1 VSGSAEEDDDA
12 VPLWRQPAVRWIA
25 LAVVVV
31 VSFVFWRGTPPP
43 KEDEPAKPPQN
54 FIGDVTPFKPALP
67 QAAPAPPPTA
77 AAPAAMAVQPAALPQ
92 PAPPPS
98 VRMTAQGP
106 ATAPAKPARPLMLSY
121 AAPLAA
127 QAPAPGTAAA
137 GGVGGRPAASQ
148 TNVVF
153 KGGEIPGAKASA
165 AIDTTYVL
173 MPGLLPCVLDT
184 AISSDVPSGSLMCH
198 TPGPVY
204 SPKGVLLMEADTQ
217 IVGRYEGLKNGG
229 NRLQAISTYAVTPN
243 GIFVPITDN
252 MSDDLGRTGLDGN
265 VDHRYIERFG
275 AAIALEL
282 TQSVLSIIQA
292 EASKGG
298 NSYIQ
303 LGNGGGGGVGGLA
316 EQILQSTINLPPIF
330 TKPQGATIA
339 IFLSAPVD
347 FSASYRIRETR
358 Q

>member
-1 VSGSAEEDDDA
+1 MSTSLDEEDDA

-31 VSFVFWRGTPPP
+31 VGFVFWRGTPPP
-43 KEDEPAKPPQN
+43 KEEEPAKPSQG
-54 FIGDVTPFKPALP
+54 FIADVTPFKSQVVP
-67 QAAPAPPPTA
+67 AAPAPVSAPATA
-77 AAPAAMAVQPAALPQ
+77 AALPTPAV
-92 PAPPPS
+92 PPT
-98 VRMTAQGP
+98 VRMTQQGP
-106 ATAPAKPARPLMLSY
+106 TTAPAKPTRPLMLSY
-121 AAPLAA
+121 AAPPA
-127 QAPAPGTAAA
+127 APAAATGTGAPG
-137 GGVGGRPAASQ
+137 VRPPAPQ

-204 SPKGVLLMEADTQ
+204 SPKGVLLMEAGTQ
-217 IVGRYEGLKNGG
+217 IIGRYEGLKNGG
-229 NRLQAISTYAVTPN
+229 SRLQAISTYAVTPN

-275 AAIALEL
+275 AAIGLEL
-282 TQSVLSIIQA
+282 TQSVLGIIQA

-298 NSYIQ
+298 NTYLS